1 MANKKKASTKALM
14 PKGYETDNKLMG
26 EMEKKRA
33 NILSSVEFRNELLES
48 QKRVNYMSEF
58 DGLQGAKKLPGLDAN
73 VKSRKKEL
81 QKKAKQPLNGG
92 EPSHRIYSTKF
103 SFKCNI

>member
-33 NILSSVEFRNELLES
+33 NILSSVEFRNGLLES
-48 QKRVNYMSEF
+48 QKRINYMNEF
-58 DGLQGAKKLPGLDAN
+58 DRLQGPKKTARIGYQCKIKNERATEE
-73 VKSRKKEL
+73 S
-81 QKKAKQPLNGG
+81 KAIIKWWRTIS
-92 EPSHRIYSTKF
+92 SHLSNEI
-103 SFKCNI
+103 